1 MTNARAS
8 ADDRHIFFSAGAS
21 HLPTSALRA
30 SPRMVLFALNELRSC
45 RKPKDPKGTTAVGR
59 WKLRE
64 AFDHANRANR
74 TNRARKPRKYSLRI
88 APIQARIALLDLFDL
103 PAWNSLQFTFYSRQI
118 RAVVAHDERNFW
130 RYATAPYRR
139 NLWISKGRCST

>member
-1 MTNARAS
+1 MFLVIDRDDDVIPTANSAAVSLLVNKISPPIQQARSSITVTNARAS

-64 AFDHANRANR
+64 AFHHANRANR
-74 TNRARKPRKYSLRI
+74 TNRARKPRKY
-88 APIQARIALLDLFDL
+88 
-103 PAWNSLQFTFYSRQI
+103 
-118 RAVVAHDERNFW
+118 
-130 RYATAPYRR
+130 
-139 NLWISKGRCST
+139 